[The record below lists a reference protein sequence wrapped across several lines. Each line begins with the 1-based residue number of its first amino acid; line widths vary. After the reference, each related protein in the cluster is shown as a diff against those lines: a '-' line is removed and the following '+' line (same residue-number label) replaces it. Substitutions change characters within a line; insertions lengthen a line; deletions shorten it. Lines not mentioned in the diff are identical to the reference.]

1 VSVASDDNSEIAP
14 ADEPIRH
21 FKEWFAE
28 ASAHEPNDP
37 DAMALATVD
46 AAGLPNVRMVLLKSV
61 DHQGFVFYTNL
72 ESPKGE
78 ELKANAKAAL
88 SFHWKSL
95 SRQVRA
101 RIILCH
107 HIGSMSA
114 AQNGHFS
121 YGARVL
127 MHSLRSTE
135 QLGHAP
141 HELLVM
147 FFVDMYK
154 MPAQPILLL
163 YSPVPRRLAVV
174 SARLIVRAQ
183 SVDATPSGIRLFS
196 KSSTAQM
203 YERVVC

>member
-1 VSVASDDNSEIAP
+1 MSVASDDNSEIAP

-72 ESPKGE
+72 ESAKGE

-101 RIILCH
+101 RGDVVPVGDAEADAYFATRPKDSQ
-107 HIGSMSA
+107 IGAWASRQSRTLEGRFALEKEVARYA
-114 AQNGHFS
+114 AKYALASVPRPPHWSGF
-121 YGARVL
+121 R
-127 MHSLRSTE
+127 LRPLAIE
-135 QLGHAP
+135 FWRDRPFRL
-141 HELLVM
+141 HER
-147 FFVDMYK
+147 
-154 MPAQPILLL
+154 LL
-163 YSPVPRRLAVV
+163 YRRE
-174 SARLIVRAQ
+174 
-183 SVDATPSGIRLFS
+183 SVDAPWITERLFP
-196 KSSTAQM
+196 
-203 YERVVC
+203 